1 MNNNIEESK
10 EYINDNYQDEINKRP
25 KIQYLAME
33 TERLPLNN
41 KNTELENTIKIKSA
55 NKMISQT
62 SLDGKIVIPKKLENQ
77 NTR

>member
-10 EYINDNYQDEINKRP
+10 EYINDNSQDEINKRP

-41 KNTELENTIKIKSA
+41 KNTELEN
-55 NKMISQT
+55 
-62 SLDGKIVIPKKLENQ
+62 Q